1 MQQVYNHFNQI
12 HTNVDDRNKSS
23 FVGRSFPT
31 LEGNMAYHNS
41 VEEKQFIKLLEKTP
55 LEESE
60 RASLVERIQTSGL
73 TEEIIES
80 VRTGLANAVAAE
92 KLDPARLNQFNVELA
107 RIIQR
112 WRLSSQLNHVRRR

>member
-1 MQQVYNHFNQI
+1 
-12 HTNVDDRNKSS
+12 
-23 FVGRSFPT
+23 
-31 LEGNMAYHNS
+31 MAYHNS

-80 VRTGLANAVAAE
+80 LRTGLANAVAAE

>member
-12 HTNVDDRNKSS
+12 HTNVDDREKWN
-23 FVGRSFPT
+23 FAVRSFLT

-60 RASLVERIQTSGL
+60 RAALVERIQTSGL
-73 TEEIIES
+73 NEEIIES
-80 VRTGLANAVAAE
+80 VRTGLSNAVAAE

-112 WRLSSQLNHVRRR
+112 WRLSSQLNHGRRR

>member
-1 MQQVYNHFNQI
+1 VYNHFNQI
-12 HTNVDDRNKSS
+12 HTNVDDRDKPIFALRSS
-23 FVGRSFPT
+23 FT

-60 RASLVERIQTSGL
+60 RAALVERIQTNGL
-73 TEEIIES
+73 NDDIIES
-80 VRTGLANAVAAE
+80 MRTGLANAVAAD

-112 WRLSSQLNHVRRR
+112 WRLSSQLNHGRRH